1 MFQAFGEWAR
11 AIRFGRGWMS
21 GRFDVEEVDTVVD
34 RGIDTVPGTLF
45 LPRAGGRAL
54 PGWVVLHGITRPGR
68 AHPQLLRFA
77 RSLASTPAVVLVPE
91 IPEWRELQLAPD
103 SAVPTIKAA
112 VLALDAR
119 PETAP
124 GRIGLLG
131 FSFGAPQAIVASTD
145 PVLDGHLAGVVGFG
159 GYCDMERTVRFQFTG
174 RHEWKGRQQVLAPD
188 PYGRWVVGANYLT
201 QVPGL
206 EDAGEVQQ
214 ALWRL
219 AAEAGDRGIPAAS
232 PVYDELKDSERHGI
246 APRHRELYDLFAPP
260 AGSLGDPDAAE
271 PVAVGLAAAARRA
284 SPAVDPRPYLDRVRL
299 PVRLLHGLQDELIPY
314 TETLRL
320 KESFPPGA
328 DVDAFVTGL
337 FAHSKPG
344 GTSRLQFAG
353 EALRFLDGFR
363 RAMSPV

>member
-45 LPRAGGRAL
+45 LPRAGGGAL